1 LYYHRADSNEVV
13 ENLGVGRIYK
23 SWGETRPVSVVKIL
37 AAATLWST
45 IGVAATYGRDVLWM
59 AFVRSLVAAAFSLA
73 ARPSKRGLL
82 PGLLL
87 GGLFSAYPLA
97 ALYAGVGTAAYLLY
111 TAPLWTA
118 TALALTGEKPTRRD
132 VAAVV
137 LVLAAV
143 FLMVSASLSGALSPV
158 GLAAGL
164 ASGAFYGLYIAVARR
179 LSAAG
184 EEKAASL
191 GAMAYTPLVTAP
203 LLLLRPDPPPPEAV
217 AAGLYLGVF
226 GTVVPYRLFASAV
239 KTVGGTKASVVATVE
254 PVLAAVWGYL
264 LFSQA
269 PDAATLAAYALITAA
284 AVIASLG
291 GRR

>member
-1 LYYHRADSNEVV
+1 
-13 ENLGVGRIYK
+13 
-23 SWGETRPVSVVKIL
+23 VSVVKIL
-37 AAATLWST
+37 AAAALWST

-59 AFVRSLVAAAFSLA
+59 AFVRSLVAAAFSLT
-73 ARPSKRGLL
+73 ARLSKRGLL

-143 FLMVSASLSGALSPV
+143 FLMASLSGALSPV
-158 GLAAGL
+158 GLAAG
-164 ASGAFYGLYIAVARR
+164 AFYGLYIAAARR

-203 LLLLRPDPPPPEAV
+203 LLLLRPGPPPPEAV
-217 AAGLYLGVF
+217 AAGVYLGVF

-239 KTVGGTKASVVATVE
+239 KAVGGTKASVVATVE

-264 LFSQA
+264 LFRQA

-284 AVIASLG
+284 AVIASLS